1 MDSTLTNWPRWLLAL
16 AALAV
21 IWGWHAAPARADG
34 DPASDVLVTQ
44 SLFLPQDGAV
54 PAKQQAQLT
63 SLVQSAARRGYPIRV
78 AMIASASDLGSVTAL
93 WRRPQSYAA
102 FLGEEL
108 SLVYH
113 GPLLV
118 VMPDGF
124 GVYRVPAQTAT
135 ALAGVNATHGGL
147 GTVTLTA
154 VQRLAAAAGH
164 PLPVSSA
171 AVTAKPA
178 GSGNGGAWIAFA
190 LGVLLVA
197 GAWTASLR
205 AKPMQLRRRTT

>member
-16 AALAV
+16 AALALV
-21 IWGWHAAPARADG
+21 WGWHPAPARADG

-44 SLFLPQDGAV
+44 SLFLPQDAAV
-54 PAKQQAQLT
+54 PAKQQAQLA

-78 AMIASASDLGSVTAL
+78 AMIASPSDLGSVTAL
-93 WRRPQSYAA
+93 WRQPRSYAG

-108 SLVYH
+108 SLVYN

-118 VMPDGF
+118 VMPNGF
-124 GVYRVPAQTAT
+124 GVYRVPARTAT
-135 ALAGVNATHGGL
+135 ALAGVSTRGGL
-147 GTVTLTA
+147 GAVTLAA

-164 PLPVSSA
+164 PLQVSNA

-178 GSGNGGAWIAFA
+178 APGNAGAWIAFA
-190 LGVLLVA
+190 LGAVLIAV
-197 GAWTASLR
+197 AWTASLR
-205 AKPMQLRRRTT
+205 AKPMHLRRRTT